1 MTRDEM
7 ITAIDS
13 EISRLEQVRDLLQH
27 SASDRFIT
35 SSDASAPS
43 AKKPR
48 VLSPE
53 ARRSIAQ
60 GQKRRWA
67 KQHDGQENA
76 AAPETD

>member
-7 ITAIDS
+7 IAAIDS
-13 EISRLEQVRDLLQH
+13 EIGRLEQVRELLYH
-27 SASDRFIT
+27 SAGDHFNAAPDT
-35 SSDASAPS
+35 SAPS

-67 KQHDGQENA
+67 KQHGDVDE
-76 AAPETD
+76 PVSETH